1 MLLQHSSDRDWLVVN
16 TAMYM
21 SISHAMRVGAFMLL
35 GFSISPWWPLLLALL
50 VAVTAGSWVGT
61 RLRAHIPAVNFRRWF
76 RLLVTALALR
86 MIAMPLLDL

>member
-1 MLLQHSSDRDWLVVN
+1 MPASIFTGCRLVVN

-21 SISHAMRVGAFMLL
+21 SISHAVRIGAFILL
-35 GFSISPWWPLLLALL
+35 GFSIAPWWPLLLALL
-50 VAVTAGSWVGT
+50 VAVTAGSWAGT

-76 RLLVTALALR
+76 RLLVTVLALR